1 MEVIPAVNCGDEAC
15 VRRALG
21 IAKTLEAP
29 WVKFDV
35 SDGTFAPTVTWN
47 EPAKL
52 MALLAVEELAD
63 ISVEVHLMVRD
74 VKPMLVKWLAG
85 GARRAVV
92 HLEVFPKE
100 NALDFFYELQK
111 MCEAADAELGLS
123 IAPQTSV
130 DEITPYL
137 GHVLFVQLLAV
148 SPGPSGQ
155 AFDERTF
162 EKLEFLRDRA
172 PEATIEID
180 GGVTP
185 ALARKLKEAG
195 ADVVASGSYIFTER
209 DPRAAYQELLDA

>member
-21 IAKTLEAP
+21 IVKTLETP

-52 MALLAVEELAD
+52 PAFCAAEGLTD
-63 ISVEVHLMVRD
+63 ISVEAHLMMRN
-74 VKPMLVKWLAG
+74 VKGPLVAWLAG

-92 HLEVFPKE
+92 HLEAFPKE
-100 NALDFFYELQK
+100 DALDFFYELEK
-111 MCEAADAELGLS
+111 MCEAANAELGISL
-123 IAPQTSV
+123 APQTLV
-130 DEITPYL
+130 DEIVPYL
-137 GHVLFVQLLAV
+137 GHVLFIQLLAV
-148 SPGPSGQ
+148 KPGLSGQ

-185 ALARKLKEAG
+185 ALARRLREAG
-195 ADVVASGSYIFTER
+195 ADVVASASYIFGER
-209 DPRAAYQELLDA
+209 DPRTAYQELLDA